1 MEMKRLFYIFVA
13 MVLFLATGCQEK
25 LGQSFPF
32 EGDWHYTAE
41 ENDVAE
47 DVWVSFAAD
56 GTFEMYQKIGEGA
69 YWFSHGKFTYDSESK
84 VLSGV
89 YSDRYPWKYTYG
101 ISVSGDSLVM
111 TPVELEDY
119 SVTYTKENIPS
130 EVREKSLPLTKAETV
145 ERYL

>member
-1 MEMKRLFYIFVA
+1 MKRLFYIFA
-13 MVLFLATGCQEK
+13 ALILFVATGCQEK

-32 EGDWHYTAE
+32 EGDWHYTAV
-41 ENDVAE
+41 ENGVSE

-69 YWFSHGKFTYDSESK
+69 YWFSHGDFTFNSESNE
-84 VLSGV
+84 LSGV

-101 ISVSGDSLVM
+101 ISVSGSTLVM
-111 TPVELEDY
+111 TAVGLENY
-119 SVTYTKENIPS
+119 SVTYTKGTIPA
-130 EVREKSLPLTKAETV
+130 EVREKSLPLTKSDSI